1 MSNEITVRLKCNIK
15 EMCNLLENKNFIVT
29 DEYCLNDTYFIP
41 KELDLEIIT
50 HREII
55 SKAIILREIIETMSN
70 KKIVKLVFKTKQ
82 IDINGDILSQK
93 KYECEILNVKDGET
107 FLNAIGYKKLM
118 NIKEYDKSYE
128 KDDFKI
134 TIKDIEN
141 GEKLIEIETVED
153 NKELDTI
160 EKIKNKVNQLE
171 LPLDT
176 NDYFVKKAEIALKNI
191 LLGGA

>member
-41 KELDLEIIT
+41 KELDLENIT

-55 SKAIILREIIETMSN
+55 SKAIILREITETMSN
-70 KKIVKLVFKTKQ
+70 QQIVKLVFKTKQ
-82 IDINGDILSQK
+82 IHINGDILSQK

-107 FLNAIGYKKLM
+107 FINSIGYKKLM
-118 NIKEYDKSYE
+118 TIKEYDKSYE
-128 KDDFKI
+128 RDDFKI
-134 TIKDIEN
+134 TIKDVEN

-160 EKIKNKVNQLE
+160 EKIKDKVNQLE

>member
-41 KELDLEIIT
+41 KELDLENIT

-107 FLNAIGYKKLM
+107 FIDSIGYKKLM
-118 NIKEYDKSYE
+118 TIKEYDKSYE

-160 EKIKNKVNQLE
+160 EKIKDKVNQLE

>member
-41 KELDLEIIT
+41 KELDLENIT

-55 SKAIILREIIETMSN
+55 SKAIILREITETMSN
-70 KKIVKLVFKTKQ
+70 QQIVKLVFKTKQ

-107 FLNAIGYKKLM
+107 FINSIGYKKLM
-118 NIKEYDKSYE
+118 TIKEYDKSYE

-160 EKIKNKVNQLE
+160 EKIKYKVKQLE
-171 LPLDT
+171 LPIDT
-176 NDYFVKKAEIALKNI
+176 NDYFVKKAEIVLKNI

>member
-41 KELDLEIIT
+41 KELDLENIT

-55 SKAIILREIIETMSN
+55 SKAIILREITETMSN
-70 KKIVKLVFKTKQ
+70 QQIVKLVFKTKQ

-107 FLNAIGYKKLM
+107 FINSIGYKKLM
-118 NIKEYDKSYE
+118 TIKEYDKSYE
-128 KDDFKI
+128 RDDFKI
-134 TIKDIEN
+134 TIKDVEN

-160 EKIKNKVNQLE
+160 EKIKYKVKQLE
-171 LPLDT
+171 LPIDT
-176 NDYFVKKAEIALKNI
+176 NDYFVKKAEIVLKNI

>member
-1 MSNEITVRLKCNIK
+1 
-15 EMCNLLENKNFIVT
+15 MCNLLENKNFIVT

-41 KELDLEIIT
+41 KELDLENIT

-55 SKAIILREIIETMSN
+55 SKAIILREITETMSN
-70 KKIVKLVFKTKQ
+70 QQIVKLVFKTKQ

-107 FLNAIGYKKLM
+107 FINSIGNKKIM
-118 NIKEYDKSYE
+118 TIKEYDKSYE

-160 EKIKNKVNQLE
+160 EKIKDKVNQLE

>member
-41 KELDLEIIT
+41 KELDLENIT

-55 SKAIILREIIETMSN
+55 SKAIILREITETMSN
-70 KKIVKLVFKTKQ
+70 QQIVKLVFKTKQ

-107 FLNAIGYKKLM
+107 FINSIGYKKLM
-118 NIKEYDKSYE
+118 TIKEYDKSYE

-160 EKIKNKVNQLE
+160 EKIKDKVNQLE

-176 NDYFVKKAEIALKNI
+176 NDYFVKKAEIVLKNI

>member
-1 MSNEITVRLKCNIK
+1 MNNEITVRLKCKIN
-15 EMCNLLENKNFIVT
+15 EMCKLLESKNFIVT

-55 SKAIILREIIETMSN
+55 SKAIILREITETMSN
-70 KKIVKLVFKTKQ
+70 QQIVKLVFKTKQ

-107 FLNAIGYKKLM
+107 FINSIGYKKLM
-118 NIKEYDKSYE
+118 TIKEYDKSYE

-160 EKIKNKVNQLE
+160 EKIKDKVNQLK

>member
-41 KELDLEIIT
+41 KELDLENIT

-55 SKAIILREIIETMSN
+55 SKAIILREITETMSN
-70 KKIVKLVFKTKQ
+70 QQIVKLVFKTKQ

-107 FLNAIGYKKLM
+107 FINSIGYKKLM
-118 NIKEYDKSYE
+118 TIKEYDKSYE
-128 KDDFKI
+128 RDDFKI

-160 EKIKNKVNQLE
+160 EKIKDKVNQLK

>member
-1 MSNEITVRLKCNIK
+1 MNNEITVRLKCNIQ

-41 KELDLEIIT
+41 KELDLENIT

-55 SKAIILREIIETMSN
+55 SKAIILREITETMSN
-70 KKIVKLVFKTKQ
+70 QQIVKLVFKTKQ

-107 FLNAIGYKKLM
+107 FINSIGYKKLM
-118 NIKEYDKSYE
+118 TIKEYDKSYE
-128 KDDFKI
+128 RDDFKI
-134 TIKDIEN
+134 TIKDVEN

-160 EKIKNKVNQLE
+160 EKIKDKVNQLK

>member
-41 KELDLEIIT
+41 KELDLENIT

-55 SKAIILREIIETMSN
+55 SKAIILREITETMSN
-70 KKIVKLVFKTKQ
+70 QQIVKLVFKTKQ

-107 FLNAIGYKKLM
+107 FINSIGYKKLM
-118 NIKEYDKSYE
+118 TIKEYDKSYE
-128 KDDFKI
+128 RDDFKI
-134 TIKDIEN
+134 TIKDVEN

-153 NKELDTI
+153 NKELNNI
-160 EKIKNKVNQLE
+160 EKIKDKVNQLE

>member
-41 KELDLEIIT
+41 KELDLENIT

-55 SKAIILREIIETMSN
+55 SKAIILREITETMSN
-70 KKIVKLVFKTKQ
+70 QQIVKLVFKTKQ

-107 FLNAIGYKKLM
+107 FINSIGYKKLM
-118 NIKEYDKSYE
+118 TIKEYDKSYE
-128 KDDFKI
+128 RDDFKI
-134 TIKDIEN
+134 TIKDVEN

-160 EKIKNKVNQLE
+160 EKIKDKVNQLE

>member
-107 FLNAIGYKKLM
+107 FINSIGYKKLM
-118 NIKEYDKSYE
+118 TIKEYDKSYE
-128 KDDFKI
+128 KDEFKI

-160 EKIKNKVNQLE
+160 EKIKDKVNQLK

>member
-107 FLNAIGYKKLM
+107 FINSIGYKKLM
-118 NIKEYDKSYE
+118 TIKEYDKSYE

-160 EKIKNKVNQLE
+160 EKIKDKVNQLK

>member
-1 MSNEITVRLKCNIK
+1 MNNEITVRLKCNIK

-55 SKAIILREIIETMSN
+55 SKAIILREITETMSN
-70 KKIVKLVFKTKQ
+70 QQIVKLVFKTKQ

-160 EKIKNKVNQLE
+160 EKIKDKVNQLK

>member
-41 KELDLEIIT
+41 KELDLENIT

-55 SKAIILREIIETMSN
+55 SKAIILREITETMSN
-70 KKIVKLVFKTKQ
+70 QQIVKLVFKTKQ

-107 FLNAIGYKKLM
+107 FINSIGYKKLM
-118 NIKEYDKSYE
+118 TIKEYDKSYE
-128 KDDFKI
+128 KDEFKI

-160 EKIKNKVNQLE
+160 EKIKDKVNQLE

>member
-41 KELDLEIIT
+41 KELDLENIT

-55 SKAIILREIIETMSN
+55 SKAIILREITETMSN
-70 KKIVKLVFKTKQ
+70 QQIVKLVFKTKQ

-107 FLNAIGYKKLM
+107 FINSIGYKKLM
-118 NIKEYDKSYE
+118 TIKEYDKSYE

-160 EKIKNKVNQLE
+160 EKIKDKVNQLE

>member
-41 KELDLEIIT
+41 KELDLENIT

-55 SKAIILREIIETMSN
+55 SKAIILREITETMSN
-70 KKIVKLVFKTKQ
+70 QQIVKLVFKTKQ

-107 FLNAIGYKKLM
+107 FINSIGYKKLM
-118 NIKEYDKSYE
+118 TIKEYDKSYE
-128 KDDFKI
+128 RDDFKI
-134 TIKDIEN
+134 TIKDVEN

>member
-41 KELDLEIIT
+41 KELDLENIT

-55 SKAIILREIIETMSN
+55 SKAIILREITETMSN
-70 KKIVKLVFKTKQ
+70 QQIVKLVFKTKQ

>member
-41 KELDLEIIT
+41 KELDLENIT

-55 SKAIILREIIETMSN
+55 SKAIILREITETMSN
-70 KKIVKLVFKTKQ
+70 QQIVKLVFKTKQ

-107 FLNAIGYKKLM
+107 FINSIGYKKLM
-118 NIKEYDKSYE
+118 TIKEYDKSYE
-128 KDDFKI
+128 RDDFKI

-160 EKIKNKVNQLE
+160 EKIKYKVKQLE
-171 LPLDT
+171 LPIDT
-176 NDYFVKKAEIALKNI
+176 NDYFVKKAEIVLKNI